1 MAKDPRERFNPDAV
15 PIGDLVNQV
24 FQKYGLSRGTEH
36 RMVFESWDRIVP
48 PEYVGRAKAVS
59 FRNGKLIVAV
69 ESSPLLEELR
79 GYRVGEFVT
88 LLNQDI
94 LVRGEATHVV
104 VRGIEFRRN

>member
-1 MAKDPRERFNPDAV
+1 
-15 PIGDLVNQV
+15 
-24 FQKYGLSRGTEH
+24 
-36 RMVFESWDRIVP
+36 VP
-48 PEYVGRAKAVS
+48 PEFIGRARAVS

-79 GYRVGEFVT
+79 GYRAGEFIA

-94 LVRGEATHVV
+94 SIRGEATHLV

>member
-1 MAKDPRERFNPDAV
+1 MKQESRYRPEAV
-15 PIGDLVNQV
+15 PIGDFVNRV
-24 FQKYGLSRGTEH
+24 FQKYGLSRGSEY
-36 RMVFESWDRIVP
+36 RLVFESWDRIVP
-48 PEYVGRAKAVS
+48 PEYVGRARAVS

-79 GYRVGEFVT
+79 GYRMGEFVS

-94 LVRGEATHVV
+94 SIRGEAAYLV

>member
-1 MAKDPRERFNPDAV
+1 MKKPSRHNHDAV
-15 PIGDLVNQV
+15 PIVDIVNQV
-24 FQKYGLSRGTEH
+24 FQQYGLSRSSEY
-36 RMVFESWDRIVP
+36 RLVFESWDRIVP
-48 PEYVGRAKAVS
+48 PVFVGRARAVS

-79 GYRVGEFVT
+79 GYRIGEFIA

-94 LVRGEATHVV
+94 SVRGEATHLV